1 MLLRSTAALLVALLL
16 NSGLAWGG
24 QERHASRSRVSVHD
38 LLQDEPVPTSFAAL
52 VPLLTPG
59 YEVVVTDRD
68 GRRRRGTVV
77 SISADAIVLASPVI
91 AGVWET
97 ALPLYWPLDVAVVL
111 KRRLTPRSERTF
123 QSGSIQR
130 VDIVDPT
137 GNGTA
142 IGALVGGT
150 LVGATY
156 LWERRQPS
164 SNLKG
169 LATTMALMWGVPVS
183 LRMGHLIDRATND
196 PIYRAP
202 GSLQVSILPAVDS
215 RSGGV
220 TVVLRW

>member
-1 MLLRSTAALLVALLL
+1 M
-16 NSGLAWGG
+16 
-24 QERHASRSRVSVHD
+24 
-38 LLQDEPVPTSFAAL
+38 
-52 VPLLTPG
+52 
-59 YEVVVTDRD
+59 
-68 GRRRRGTVV
+68 
-77 SISADAIVLASPVI
+77 
-91 AGVWET
+91 
-97 ALPLYWPLDVAVVL
+97 L

-150 LVGATY
+150 LVAVTY
-156 LWERRQPS
+156 LWERQQPA

-169 LATTMALMWGVPVS
+169 LETSLALVLGVPVS
-183 LRMGHLIDRATND
+183 LRMGHLIDRAIND

-202 GSLQVSILPAVDS
+202 GRLQVSILPAVDR
-215 RSGGV
+215 RSGSV